1 MLTKEEV
8 LIKHLNMRCRDYQ
21 KELDCETH
29 LAILDAIG
37 EYAQQ
42 EVKNTIKEVVKAQL
56 IDAGQE
62 GYKRGY
68 EDGSEGLEPMKYDYV
83 KENIV

>member
-1 MLTKEEV
+1 MKTAEDIIKGRMKRINAIYITDLTTQDIVDMMK
-8 LIKHLNMRCRDYQ
+8 
-21 KELDCETH
+21 
-29 LAILDAIG
+29 